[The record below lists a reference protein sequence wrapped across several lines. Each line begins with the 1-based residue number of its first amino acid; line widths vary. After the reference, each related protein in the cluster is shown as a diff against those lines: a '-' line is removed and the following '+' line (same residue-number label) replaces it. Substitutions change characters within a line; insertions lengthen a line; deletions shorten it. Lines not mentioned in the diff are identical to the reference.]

1 MDAGLSPS
9 DTLRRGGSDAL
20 EYLSVEGESPSR
32 QRGWLRGGFGGSIG
46 FSGNFAGRIGR
57 FHVVSFCLP
66 LILFSPSRLPLLS
79 ADH

>member
-1 MDAGLSPS
+1 MDSVLSPS

-20 EYLSVEGESPSR
+20 EYLSVEGGSPSR
-32 QRGWLRGGFGGSIG
+32 HRGGLGGGFSGCIG

-57 FHVVSFCLP
+57 FHVVSVCLP